1 MSLGISGH
9 VTRAFIRSPLTPLLL
24 IASLVV
30 GAVALAVLPR
40 EEEPQISVP
49 MVDVVVQ
56 ANGFSA
62 VDAVELV
69 TKPLED
75 VLKGIDGVEH
85 VYSQTLDDQVAATAR
100 FAVGT
105 SEDAA
110 ILRVHE
116 QIRANIRRLP
126 VGIPEPLVVGRGIND
141 VAILVLTLKPRPGLE
156 ARWDDNALWNIAEEL
171 KHELVKVEDVGLTYL
186 VGGRQDQIRVLPDP
200 RRLALYGVTLNQL
213 VDKVEHANRSF
224 MVGAVRQ
231 ANVEYPVV
239 GGQTLLGVPDIGQLL
254 MTTRDGRPVYVKDVA
269 DVVVGGEPPN
279 HRVWHL
285 EPDDKGGLVR
295 LPAVSLALGKREG
308 ANAVL
313 VAEELLERLEMVR
326 GRLVPADLDVAVTR
340 NYGETALEKAD
351 ELLFHLAIATV
362 SIVALITLVL
372 GWREGLVVMVVI
384 PTTILLTLFAS
395 WLLGYTIN
403 RVSLFALIFS
413 IGILVDDAIVVLE
426 NVYRHVEEGMKPVEA
441 AIRGSREIAFAVVA
455 MTITLAAV
463 YVPIAFMT
471 GRTGKLFTE
480 FALTLASAV
489 LVSGFVAL
497 TLSPMMCSRM
507 LRHEPKPGWFY
518 LAGERVLV
526 AITEGYRRL
535 LIGTLRVRWMV
546 VVLAIGVAG
555 AAWALGTGLKSELSP
570 TEDRGVVVGIGIAP
584 EGATVGYTDRY
595 TRMIEGFL
603 GQVPERDRYI
613 VITGFPVV
621 NQMISFMRLKDWSER
636 DTKQQEVVAK
646 LMPKMMSVPGMM
658 AFAVNPPSLGQRPN
672 SKPVTFVI
680 RASSSYDELQ
690 FMIDAMMAEIAKNPG
705 FVSVDTDLK
714 LNKPQI
720 RIEVDRDKVA
730 SVGTDVETV
739 GRTLETMLGGRK
751 VTRFKRDGE
760 QYDVIVQVADIDR
773 RNPDDIESIYVRGSG
788 DRMIPLSNLIRADEE
803 VAPRELNHFNQLRAA
818 QITANLAPTYALGE
832 AVRFL
837 ETTAAR
843 VLPPTAS
850 TDWDGIS
857 REYREASTS
866 LAVTFVLAL
875 CFIYLVLAAQFESF
889 RDPLVIMLTVP
900 LAMAGALLALTLTG
914 GTLNVY
920 SQIGL
925 VTLIGL
931 ITKHGILIVEFA
943 NQMRDR
949 GFTMRDAV
957 VEAAALRLRPIM
969 MTTGAM
975 VLGSV
980 PLALATGA
988 GAESR
993 QQIGWVI
1000 VGGIALGTV
1009 LTLFVVPVAYT
1020 LLARRTREQVEH
1032 GAEVGE
1038 QGTV

>member
-1 MSLGISGH
+1 MKLPEICIRRPVFATVMSLL
-9 VTRAFIRSPLTPLLL
+9 VLL
-24 IASLVV
+24 IGVISFQRLSVREYPNIDEPVVTVETRYPGAS
-30 GAVALAVLPR
+30 AHIM
-40 EEEPQISVP
+40 ETQIS
-49 MVDVVVQ
+49 
-56 ANGFSA
+56 
-62 VDAVELV
+62 
-69 TKPLED
+69 KPLED
-75 VLKGIDGVEH
+75 SLAGIEGIDVLSSISRSETSQITVRFRLTRDADSAANDVRDRVGRVRGNLPDDIDEPVVAKVEADAQPIIYLAFSSDRH
-85 VYSQTLDDQVAATAR
+85 DALFVSDYAERYVKNRLQTLD
-100 FAVGT
+100 G
-105 SEDAA
+105 
-110 ILRVHE
+110 
-116 QIRANIRRLP
+116 
-126 VGIPEPLVVGRGIND
+126 
-141 VAILVLTLKPRPGLE
+141 
-156 ARWDDNALWNIAEEL
+156 
-171 KHELVKVEDVGLTYL
+171 
-186 VGGRQDQIRVLPDP
+186 
-200 RRLALYGVTLNQL
+200 
-213 VDKVEHANRSF
+213 
-224 MVGAVRQ
+224 
-231 ANVEYPVV
+231 
-239 GGQTLLGVPDIGQLL
+239 
-254 MTTRDGRPVYVKDVA
+254 VA
-269 DVVVGGEPPN
+269 DVRIFGQRRYAM
-279 HRVWHL
+279 RVWL
-285 EPDDKGGLVR
+285 DAARLAAYRLTAQDVENALRRQNVEVPAGRIESVEREFTVLSETDLAQPAEFEKIILSDRGGYLVR
-295 LPAVSLALGKREG
+295 LGDVGRVEIGAADERRIVRFRGLAAVALGVVKQSTANPLDVSKAVRGAMPDIEASVPEGFKVDVAYDSSVFIERSIQAVFTTIAEAVLLVVLITFLFLRTVRATLIPLVTIPVSLIGAFAIMYALGFTI
-308 ANAVL
+308 NTL
-313 VAEELLERLEMVR
+313 TLLAMV
-326 GRLVPADLDVAVTR
+326 
-340 NYGETALEKAD
+340 
-351 ELLFHLAIATV
+351 LAI
-362 SIVALITLVL
+362 
-372 GWREGLVVMVVI
+372 GLV
-384 PTTILLTLFAS
+384 
-395 WLLGYTIN
+395 
-403 RVSLFALIFS
+403 
-413 IGILVDDAIVVLE
+413 VDDAIVVLE

-507 LRHEPKPGWFY
+507 LRHEPNPGWFY

-603 GQVPERDRYI
+603 AQVPERDRYI

-636 DTKQQEVVAK
+636 DTKQQDVVAR

-1032 GAEVGE
+1032 GVEVVE
-1038 QGTV
+1038 QETV